1 MENRAYAILTGLF
14 TLVFGTAI
22 VVAFIWFRGDARGY
36 NEYLLETRY
45 SVNGLYRQADVR
57 YRGISVGK
65 VTNLSVDPND
75 IRIILIGVTIEKNIP
90 VTKGTF
96 GQLGYQGVTGLAYVT
111 IDDDGS
117 NPQMLSQQ
125 GAKLPRI
132 PVKANVLDDLTSAG
146 QALLN
151 QANEVMQRLNRLVN
165 EENQVRLSQTLA
177 NFEAA
182 SAQLEPALRA
192 IPRVAARAER
202 FFSEEN
208 AQRLDSSL
216 ISLEHTGKAIAPLA
230 EDSRKVLADI
240 GLLSQNLNRVTEEIS
255 SEITDSTLPRVNTLI
270 DQLSKDSR
278 DLRRVLLQF
287 EREPRTLLF
296 GRPPAMPG
304 PGEPG
309 FTSGRK

>member
-14 TLVFGTAI
+14 TLVFGSAI
-22 VVAFIWFRGDARGY
+22 VAAFIWFRGDARGH
-36 NEYLLETRY
+36 NEYLLESRY
-45 SVNGLYRQADVR
+45 SVNGLYPQADVR
-57 YRGISVGK
+57 YRGINVGK
-65 VTNLSVDPND
+65 VVNLTVDPND
-75 IRIILIGVTIEKNIP
+75 IRKILIRVTIEKSIP
-90 VTKGTF
+90 ITKGAY

-125 GAKLPRI
+125 GAELPRI

-146 QALLN
+146 QALLT
-151 QANEVMQRLNRLVN
+151 QANEVMERLNRLVN
-165 EENQVRLSQTLA
+165 DENQQRLSQTLA

-208 AQRLDSSL
+208 ARRLESSL
-216 ISLEHTGKAIAPLA
+216 ISLEQTGKAITPLA

-240 GLLSQNLNRVTEEIS
+240 RQLSQNLNRVTDEIS
-255 SEITDSTLPRVNTLI
+255 SEITESTLPRINTLV
-270 DQLSKDSR
+270 DQLTKDSR

-287 EREPRTLLF
+287 EREPRSLLF
-296 GRPPAMPG
+296 GRSPPTPG